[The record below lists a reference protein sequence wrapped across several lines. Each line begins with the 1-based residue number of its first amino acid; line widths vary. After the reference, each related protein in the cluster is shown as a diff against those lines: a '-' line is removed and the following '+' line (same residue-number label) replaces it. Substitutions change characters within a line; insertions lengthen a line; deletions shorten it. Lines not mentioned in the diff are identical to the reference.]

1 MKSDSENRLKNS
13 LKYGERCIRE
23 EAQALLDLIPQLDE
37 NFERAVDLIYHCRG
51 KVIVTGVGKSGNIG
65 AKIAAT
71 LSSTGTPAFFINP
84 LDAYHG
90 DLGVMT
96 SDDVVLALSN
106 SGHTDELLRFV
117 PMLLHMNVP
126 IIGMSRNPNSL
137 LAKYSTVHIQVKV
150 DHEACPLNLAPTS
163 STTAVL
169 AMGDALA
176 VALMQVRDFR
186 PRDFAQFHPG
196 GELGK
201 RLLTTAE
208 DVMRTD
214 DLPII
219 SQDMHLGEAIIEVS
233 KGKLGLGISL
243 DDEGRVIGILTDG
256 DIRRAMERWQE
267 QFFNRT
273 VSDIMTHNPKIVTP
287 QTKVTEIQRV
297 MHLHKIH
304 SVLVC
309 NKQNKLLG
317 IVDSYASSMLNQ

>member
-23 EAQALLDLIPQLDE
+23 EAQALLDLIPQLDK

-233 KGKLGLGISL
+233 KGKLGLGRSL

-273 VSDIMTHNPKIVTP
+273 VSDIMTRNPKIVTP